1 MSRRFSKY
9 MHRAKRN
16 VFFEDSKDHQFK
28 EKQFKIITKNQ
39 LNNLSPQ
46 QKSDNPI
53 ISSITNVIREFT
65 SENSENKEEEKGNE
79 HLKWTKTYNRLMKVR
94 KAIDEQKRVPGAK
107 VYEHRMYDLVLERD
121 EPSLSPSERR
131 SPQGIL
137 HESMKLLGDLTA
149 KSNGSAPY
157 TRLFSPRFM
166 PLMPL
171 NEGKRQPETYLS
183 PTIMA
188 MYDEPNKTNEVI
200 VGNVPK
206 TMNALGVTKKDQGKI
221 MQLLMD
227 FTKTNTYI
235 DESLKIYEVLG
246 MFDEDIGEPILSA
259 TEKIMGSF
267 KNLEKGLF
275 LNQKEALENQG
286 FAFLKKEQMQTVL
299 KDQEIPEG
307 EIDLADFDIYDK
319 MSDEEMEI
327 SLWKTIENIANNKT
341 NVLRP
346 SETHIRQKRDKICF
360 VCPTV
365 LSPLL
370 FTVQTGI
377 LIIGPLVISPTAFA
391 PPILNPSIM
400 APWLMSPGIFDPLI
414 LSPYILTPFILGPL
428 AFTPFILTP
437 YFLSPN
443 VLNPYVITSLIL
455 SPIGLSP
462 DVLSPQFIGATILSP
477 SVLSPPI
484 LNPTL
489 YTTSAFSP
497 SFLS

>member
-1 MSRRFSKY
+1 MHRR
-9 MHRAKRN
+9 RAKRSPW
-16 VFFEDSKDHQFK
+16 FEDSKDHLFK
-28 EKQFKIITKNQ
+28 EKKFK
-39 LNNLSPQ
+39 
-46 QKSDNPI
+46 
-53 ISSITNVIREFT
+53 ITNVIREFT
-65 SENSENKEEEKGNE
+65 NDDDNLEEDKGNE

-107 VYEHRMYDLVLERD
+107 VYEHRMYDLVLER
-121 EPSLSPSERR
+121 EEASLSPSERR

-137 HESMKLLGDLTA
+137 HNSMKLLGDLTA

-188 MYDEPNKTNEVI
+188 MYDEPNNTNTKEVT

-206 TMNALGVTKKDQGKI
+206 VMNSLGITKKDQGKI

-227 FTKTNTYI
+227 VSKTSTYI

-246 MFDEDIGEPILSA
+246 MFDEEIGEPILNA
-259 TEKIMGSF
+259 TEKILGAF
-267 KNLEKGLF
+267 KNLERSLF
-275 LNQKEALENQG
+275 SHQKEALDNQG
-286 FAFLKKEQMQTVL
+286 FAFLKKEQMQKVL
-299 KDQEIPEG
+299 KDQDIPED

-319 MSDEEMEI
+319 MTDEEMEI

-341 NVLRP
+341 DVLRP
-346 SETHIRQKRDKICF
+346 SEAHIRHKRDKIF
-360 VCPTV
+360 FLAPTV

-391 PPILNPSIM
+391 PPILNPSILS
-400 APWLMSPGIFDPLI
+400 PWLLSPGIFDPLI
-414 LSPYILTPFILGPL
+414 LSPYIMTPFILGP
-428 AFTPFILTP
+428 
-437 YFLSPN
+437 
-443 VLNPYVITSLIL
+443 
-455 SPIGLSP
+455 
-462 DVLSPQFIGATILSP
+462 
-477 SVLSPPI
+477 
-484 LNPTL
+484 
-489 YTTSAFSP
+489 
-497 SFLS
+497 